1 MPNSYLFFGCFDGYN
16 CFKQIKEVL
25 LMNNMCIH
33 DSTVL
38 AAVLRASLKC
48 GINSEKGL
56 EFMSFIYGVLD
67 IPGDTG
73 FEEFLEIIQDE
84 STNNKFIEATA
95 DYDDYEKL
103 VDFLYALF
111 DIDGEAGER
120 LDNRDDNR
128 DMDSAVELSGAGL
141 ESIVFDD
148 DLKKMLEFEDL
159 DETITVEGNME
170 NYNDSGE
177 ERLNIL
183 GCEIKEMK
191 LPDRQYVN
199 YIEIPD
205 QPFEILQNDFKTAT
219 HLKFLEEVADRMQES
234 DKTRIMFIVKSKQ
247 TGLLACS
254 YLSALLDP
262 DKYINYSDEEDEKG
276 DDENDVAGDNEHEV
290 DFSGKIPIINAP
302 ELRSKQAMNIFG
314 RMAYSDGGM
323 GVQQAVV
330 GRGVFIPW
338 YEKYSSGCPLI
349 VMIDES
355 QFLPF
360 DLQDNIKYLGEMF
373 DDIFIICCATD
384 KENDDLDI
392 SDISGLGTASLA
404 SILEAAKNISFEA
417 LYDTYSIE
425 EPDITSEYYKKV
437 LVDAAAAEGCTI
449 DQNVNVE
456 EVLKN
461 LKKFRAHS
469 WNGNLS
475 ILRLIK
481 KVLSDAHDINGKKIL
496 NEKNFEFLKSNT
508 FIINKQEKKQPEQ
521 KGTAVEKMNREIYGL
536 EHVKKTILETV
547 CVLKS
552 SYERQKA
559 GLKPMQ
565 INNTF
570 VFLGPPGVGKTK
582 MAEHLTSILFEN
594 NLLPDRRFISINAAQ
609 LKGMFVGH
617 TAPKV
622 TAIFENYDAI
632 FLDEAYSLASRNTD
646 KSLDSFSQEALAQ
659 LCVELEK
666 HSRDKLVIFAGYGGD
681 VDGENNKM
689 KEFLNANPGIAS
701 RITFTVEFPSYSP
714 DIEMPE
720 IFNRIATNEDYDLED
735 GWREIAVDFFR
746 ERAKSDSFGN
756 GREARRLFQNA
767 VVVQASRIFG
777 KKADIAAMRL
787 ITCEDLK
794 TAAEKLLTG
803 EKHIAGR
810 KEEKRRIGFC
820 FNEY

>member
-1 MPNSYLFFGCFDGYN
+1 MKNWLIFCMHF
-16 CFKQIKEVL
+16 
-25 LMNNMCIH
+25 
-33 DSTVL
+33 
-38 AAVLRASLKC
+38 
-48 GINSEKGL
+48 
-56 EFMSFIYGVLD
+56 
-67 IPGDTG
+67 
-73 FEEFLEIIQDE
+73 
-84 STNNKFIEATA
+84 
-95 DYDDYEKL
+95 
-103 VDFLYALF
+103 F

-481 KVLSDAHDINGKKIL
+481 KVLSAAHDINGKE
-496 NEKNFEFLKSNT
+496 NSQREKF
-508 FIINKQEKKQPEQ
+508 
-521 KGTAVEKMNREIYGL
+521 
-536 EHVKKTILETV
+536 
-547 CVLKS
+547 
-552 SYERQKA
+552 
-559 GLKPMQ
+559 
-565 INNTF
+565 
-570 VFLGPPGVGKTK
+570 
-582 MAEHLTSILFEN
+582 
-594 NLLPDRRFISINAAQ
+594 
-609 LKGMFVGH
+609 
-617 TAPKV
+617 
-622 TAIFENYDAI
+622 
-632 FLDEAYSLASRNTD
+632 
-646 KSLDSFSQEALAQ
+646 
-659 LCVELEK
+659 
-666 HSRDKLVIFAGYGGD
+666 
-681 VDGENNKM
+681 
-689 KEFLNANPGIAS
+689 
-701 RITFTVEFPSYSP
+701 
-714 DIEMPE
+714 
-720 IFNRIATNEDYDLED
+720 
-735 GWREIAVDFFR
+735 
-746 ERAKSDSFGN
+746 
-756 GREARRLFQNA
+756 
-767 VVVQASRIFG
+767 
-777 KKADIAAMRL
+777 
-787 ITCEDLK
+787 
-794 TAAEKLLTG
+794 
-803 EKHIAGR
+803 
-810 KEEKRRIGFC
+810 
-820 FNEY
+820 